1 MKQLVFDIETS
12 GVDFDR
18 LDLETQNYLLKRAD
32 TPEKITKV
40 KEELNLYPLTG
51 EIVAIGVVDV
61 ATQRGSVYYQAPG
74 RTIAP
79 FEEGETR
86 YVAGSEA
93 ECLQRFWAD
102 CINADRIITFNGR
115 AFDCPWLLLRS
126 LVHGVLATRN
136 LMPPRYT
143 TNFHVDLADQLAFY
157 GAVRHYALAFWCK
170 TLGIPSSKGD
180 IAGKDVPQCY
190 QAGEYERIARYCMAD
205 VRATRTLF
213 LKWNETIGQL

>member
-1 MKQLVFDIETS
+1 MKQLVFDIETT
-12 GVDFDR
+12 GVDFDQ
-18 LDLETQNYLLKRAD
+18 LDAETQQYLLKRAD
-32 TPEKITKV
+32 TPEKVAKV

-51 EIVAIGVVDV
+51 EIVAIGLVDV

-74 RTIAP
+74 KTVAP
-79 FEEGETR
+79 FEEGGTH

-102 CINADRIITFNGR
+102 VMDADRIITFNGR
-115 AFDCPWLLLRS
+115 AFDAPWIFLRS
-126 LVHGVLATRN
+126 LVHGVTATRN
-136 LMPPRYT
+136 LMPPRYS

-170 TLGIPSSKGD
+170 TLGIPSSKTD
-180 IAGKDVPQCY
+180 VSGKDVPQLFRN
-190 QAGEYERIARYCMAD
+190 GEHERIARYCIAD

-213 LKWNETIGQL
+213 LKWHDTIGE